1 MMTTSKISLLEFTES
16 NNNIE
21 LDLLK
26 VLIDELSQ
34 NSQERQQERKRT
46 TEIISQLR
54 QERQTIDNT
63 IEELRHQVQDLRQ
76 EIENEIK
83 TFNLEPNT
91 ITPQSLTSFGI
102 EEVCEVCKVCK
113 VDEIDEVD
121 EVDEIETSFAAKNS
135 YIVQTRTGPTLQIPK
150 IDNFGKYDLTR
161 EEGFLTF
168 EAELVQ
174 TLGSLTEVHLRSDDG
189 LLVIEPVDE
198 TEICLEKYCYR
209 KYCSRFS
216 NFRGDLPPFPVIYTR
231 DNRGAVKWLLEMFK
245 FKYTYLLSDKF
256 MWPEMKRIIETTFAN
271 NVDEDMEVFIDF
283 VTMDDPF
290 DKEEGVTLEW
300 NDMFLLLRS
309 EYIRIGKGELDI
321 TMDREFVWLKR
332 FPEFNPRNV
341 LKVARRY
348 TISVKKILKKGLNDW
363 IDTAPNGVI
372 WYYMFPKVKLMILA
386 ILNNA
391 NGTISCDPGRRNPKL
406 CLFGK
411 DINIELDKV
420 LEVFFNEVKY
430 ADFYILQ
437 HRLSNWLK
445 EEPTLINGV
454 CSGIEWGE

>member
-1 MMTTSKISLLEFTES
+1 MMTTSKLSLLEFTES
-16 NNNIE
+16 KKNIE

-63 IEELRHQVQDLRQ
+63 IRELRHQVQELRQ
-76 EIENEIK
+76 EVEKEIK
-83 TFNLEPNT
+83 TLNLEESV
-91 ITPQSLTSFGI
+91 ITPVSLTSFGI
-102 EEVCEVCKVCK
+102 DQ
-113 VDEIDEVD
+113 VDEIDEID
-121 EVDEIETSFAAKNS
+121 EIDDIETSFAAKNS
-135 YIVQTRTGPTLQIPK
+135 YVVQTRTGPTLQIPK
-150 IDNFGKYDLTR
+150 IDSSGKYDLTR
-161 EEGFLTF
+161 EEGVLAF

-174 TLGSLTEVHLRSDDG
+174 TLGSLTEVPLRSDDG

-198 TEICLEKYCYR
+198 TEISLEKYCYI
-209 KYCSRFS
+209 KYCSKVR
-216 NFRGDLPPFPVIYTR
+216 NVRGDLPPFPVIYTK
-231 DNRGAVKWLLEMFK
+231 DNRGVVKWLLEMFK
-245 FKYTYLLSDKF
+245 YKYTYLLSDKF
-256 MWPEMKRIIETTFAN
+256 MWPGMKQVIETAFAN
-271 NVDEDMEVFIDF
+271 NVDEDMEVFIEF

-300 NDMFLLLRS
+300 NDMFLLLKS

-321 TMDREFVWLKR
+321 TMNREFVWLKR
-332 FPEFNPRNV
+332 FPEFNPRNI

-363 IDTAPNGVI
+363 INTAPNGVI

-391 NGTISCDPGRRNPKL
+391 NGTISCDPGRRNPRL

-420 LEVFFNEVKY
+420 LEVFFNEIKY

-437 HRLSNWLK
+437 HRLNNWLK

-454 CSGIEWGE
+454 CSGIEWVE